1 MHNQRIRVHKPLP
14 LDYQRNLLICVLR
27 PTIPFPICC
36 DGALNRSL
44 EDVAVY
50 QVFYDFLK
58 IMENRKHAEDKE
70 TKAWAYGR

>member
-1 MHNQRIRVHKPLP
+1 M
-14 LDYQRNLLICVLR
+14 R